1 MPQLFGTGSFLGL
14 LVLVAVG
21 LLFWEEW
28 REATSTQPVTTTAV
42 ADPPPSPE
50 AQALAAFKERSPAA
64 IAAYMRDQPIKRLQI
79 GAGSSRRAGWL
90 NTDIEPGDGLA
101 YLDATKRFPFDDGT
115 LHYIFSEHVIE
126 HLTYDE
132 GKFMMAEAYRVLAP
146 GGKMRISTPDLMQ
159 FIRLF
164 DKNPS
169 EDVRAYIVGK
179 MTWHEWPDEPNQAA
193 IILNLQ
199 MSSWGHKFMYD
210 VQTLGGALTRAGF
223 RNVQKFDANI
233 SNDEH
238 LRDLEERDAGV
249 NERWNDYETMIIE
262 VEKPRTTT
270 AS

>member
-1 MPQLFGTGSFLGL
+1 M
-14 LVLVAVG
+14 
-21 LLFWEEW
+21 
-28 REATSTQPVTTTAV
+28 
-42 ADPPPSPE
+42 
-50 AQALAAFKERSPAA
+50 QAE
-64 IAAYMRDQPIKRLQI
+64 PIKRLQI
-79 GAGSSRRAGWL
+79 GAGSSRRQGWL

-101 YLDATKRFPFDDGT
+101 YLDATKRFPFEDGS

-169 EDVRAYIVGK
+169 EDAKAYLVGK
-179 MTWHEWPDEPNQAA
+179 MKWHEWPDEPNQAA

-210 VQTLGGALTRAGF
+210 LATLSAALNRAGF
-223 RNVQKFDANI
+223 RNVSEFEENV
-233 SNDEH
+233 SNDEY
-238 LRDLEERDAGV
+238 LRDLEERDGGV
-249 NERWNDYETMIIE
+249 NQRWSNYETMSIE
-262 VEKPRTTT
+262 VEKPRGATTR
-270 AS
+270 